1 VALEVWSEF
10 KEQVRAQTDIVA
22 LVGETRA
29 VTPRN
34 GGREYVALCP
44 FHDDH
49 TPSLSIN
56 PERQTYRCWVCDE
69 GGDCFSYL
77 MKLEGLDFRQA
88 MEQLAQRAHLELPQV
103 GPGNGPRGPGRNEQL
118 AALEWACEQFH
129 QCLLNH
135 PEAEKAREYLFDRG
149 FCEEIWADFRMGF
162 HPGPWEWLMTKAKGR
177 FKFDILEAAR
187 LISPRSSGSGYI
199 EHFRN
204 RIVFPIVNER
214 GQVIAFGG
222 RVLPGSEDEKFGKY
236 QNSRESPLFSKSR
249 QLYGIDHAKEAMREQ
264 GRVIVVEGYTDCI
277 ALHQQGIANTVAT
290 LGTAL
295 TEQHVD
301 LIRRFCQEVLLVF
314 DGDEAG
320 QKAAQRALPILLGH
334 DVELKLFAIP
344 EGLDPPEFLER
355 YGLQKF
361 QELLQ
366 NADDA
371 WEFKLH
377 QLEREFDRDSTFGRD
392 RIAEEMLG
400 LLAIAPTISGT
411 TRENYLLNRLAN
423 RIGLKG
429 TQEQILHDRLRNLR
443 RKGAPVA
450 RHSSGS
456 PTPANKGAV
465 SPPREEI
472 SDLNYGEEVR
482 QLLRDNLDRLTALER
497 DLLEIILMMPESLT
511 LVRQRGL
518 LEKIQTRSLR
528 FLMTECDRLT
538 KHQEFVGYESLL
550 TPLEDPELKKLVLGL
565 ADRSEQRR
573 IAEKLQ
579 ETTALPEGTQ
589 CPIYLRQVIDQ
600 LEWEH
605 KESHHRK
612 TARLV
617 VAPTQEPTSAEDRMR
632 QLLQDAAQFHQQ
644 RVTRKTAST

>member
-1 VALEVWSEF
+1 MALEVWSEF
-10 KEQVRAQTDIVA
+10 KEQVRAQTNIVA

-49 TPSLSIN
+49 SPSLTIN

-88 MEQLAQRAHLELPQV
+88 MEQLAQRANLELPQV
-103 GPGNGPRGPGRNEQL
+103 GPPNGKRGAGRNEQL

-129 QCLLNH
+129 HCLLNH

-162 HPGPWEWLMTKAKGR
+162 HPGPWEWLMTKARGR
-177 FKFDILEAAR
+177 FKLDVLEAAR

-204 RIVFPIVNER
+204 RITFPIVNER

-222 RVLPGSEDEKFGKY
+222 RVLPGSDDEKFGKY

-277 ALHQQGIANTVAT
+277 ALHQQGIANSVAT

-320 QKAAQRALPILLGH
+320 QNAAQRALPVLLGH
-334 DVELKLFAIP
+334 DIELKLFAIP
-344 EGLDPPEFLER
+344 EGMDPPEFLEK

-366 NADDA
+366 NACDA
-371 WEFKLH
+371 WEFKL
-377 QLEREFDRDSTFGRD
+377 QRLEQEFDRDSSFGRD
-392 RIAEEMLG
+392 RIVEEMLG
-400 LLAIAPTISGT
+400 LLSIAPAISGT
-411 TRENYLLNRLAN
+411 TRENYLLNHLAN
-423 RIGLKG
+423 RIGLRG
-429 TQEQILHDRLRNLR
+429 TQEQILHDRLRKLR
-443 RKGAPVA
+443 RNGAPVA
-450 RHSSGS
+450 KQS
-456 PTPANKGAV
+456 PGTPATPPEGVV
-465 SPPREEI
+465 SAPPEENR
-472 SDLNYGEEVR
+472 DLNFGEEVR
-482 QLLRDNLDRLTALER
+482 RLLRDQLDRLTALER
-497 DLLEIILMMPESLT
+497 DLLEIIITMPESLT
-511 LVRQRGL
+511 LIRQRGL
-518 LEKIQTRSLR
+518 LETIQTRSLR
-528 FLMTECDRLT
+528 LLMTECDRLSQR
-538 KHQEFVGYESLL
+538 QEFVSYEALL
-550 TPLEDPELKKLVLGL
+550 TAIDDLELKKLILGL
-565 ADRSEQRR
+565 ADRSDQRR

-589 CPIYLRQVIDQ
+589 CPIYLRQVIER

-605 KESHHRK
+605 KESRHRK
-612 TARLV
+612 SARLV
-617 VAPTQEPTSAEDRMR
+617 VAPAQEPTSAEDRMQ
-632 QLLQDAAQFHQQ
+632 QLLQDAALFHQQ